1 MKTRHG
7 SVTADRTAS
16 RTNAAFALKFLFFC
30 FVLFG
35 GFHRLPP
42 QMILPVNTATAVLTG
57 LLLQVLGFDAAV
69 SGIDIAAGGFRV
81 RIITECTAVFVVL
94 LFSAFVLAY
103 PAPWKQRV
111 IGLAWGT
118 AILFAANLLRLV
130 VVILSGIF
138 IPFLFDAVHIYF
150 AQIALILLVLGLS
163 LAWLKSLAPIQQ
175 SNRTSVGF
183 FLRLWAFASLL
194 FLAWL
199 FAAKPYVQANFLLVH
214 WLMGHFKPG
223 IGAPPAPALFPDAL
237 LHAFNLVVYTALAAA
252 ALTLSRPRKVK
263 AWLIGLSVLH
273 AVNLLFLLS
282 KALLVEFHLSIGM
295 IFHVTSIIL
304 GQWVLPFGLWLAFAS
319 RDFLKPAGFPV
330 CPICGQAK
338 TRLDDHILAKHGKH
352 ALAHLDGD
360 LQRF

>member
-7 SVTADRTAS
+7 SVISERAAS
-16 RTNAAFALKFLFFC
+16 RTTAAFALKFLFFC

-35 GFHRLPP
+35 GFHLLPP
-42 QMILPVNTATAVLTG
+42 QMILPVNTATAALTG

-138 IPFLFDAVHIYF
+138 IPSLFDAVHIYF

-199 FAAKPYVQANFLLVH
+199 FAAKLYVQANFLLVH
-214 WLMGHFKPG
+214 WLLGHFKPG
-223 IGAPPAPALFPDAL
+223 IGGPPAPALFPDA

-252 ALTLSRPRKVK
+252 APTLSRPRKVK

-282 KALLVEFHLSIGM
+282 KALLVEFHLSIGTV
-295 IFHVTSIIL
+295 FHVASIIL
-304 GQWVLPFGLWLAFAS
+304 GQWVLPFGLWLAFAY

-330 CPICGQAK
+330 CPICGQVQKGLA
-338 TRLDDHILAKHGKH
+338 DHILAKHGRH
-352 ALAHLDGD
+352 ALALLDGD